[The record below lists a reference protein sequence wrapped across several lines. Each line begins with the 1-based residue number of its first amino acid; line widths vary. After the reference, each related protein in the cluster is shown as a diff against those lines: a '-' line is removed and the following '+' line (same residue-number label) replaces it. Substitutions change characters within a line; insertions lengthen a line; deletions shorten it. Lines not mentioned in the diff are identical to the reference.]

1 MPIWGSI
8 LVIFVLFVLG
18 GIFSAAEMAL
28 VSLREAQIEQLG
40 SRGARGKAVK
50 ELTSNPNR
58 FLSAVQIGVTLAGFL
73 SSAFGT
79 DSLAG
84 AWVAPAF
91 RGWGMS
97 SGLAS
102 VLAVIV
108 VTAAISF
115 FSIVISELF
124 SKRLALQRPETVAL
138 ALAPIVN
145 GLAKVFRP
153 VIWALGASTN
163 LLVRLVGFDPNAG
176 KEGVSDEELRSMVV
190 NAHSLGAEEKHIV
203 DEVFSAGDRS
213 LREVMVPRTEVDFLP
228 GDMAVDQAIREVQG
242 APHSR
247 YPVIDNSPD
256 KVLGFLHVRDLMG
269 VGPTPRRTPIAKLVR
284 PVLSLP
290 ETVRV
295 PRALTDMRR
304 AHSHLAI
311 VLDEYGGTAG
321 LVTLEDLVEELI
333 GDITDEYDVEDD
345 NTRKHRQL
353 SEIDGLTTLEDF
365 GDITDHVIPEGPYD
379 TVAGF
384 FMTECGEVPSVG
396 DSISVSLLSRQEADD
411 EGDDAEGGGDDYEL
425 SVTQMDGR
433 RIAWLR
439 LRALPAGS
447 VAAQHDP
454 DAQHDPAVEDDQV
467 AQGNEPATKLPV
479 DADPNTVARFADTL
493 ARNKVA
499 SATARPE
506 APATD
511 APDSSSMPA
520 GGTDTEAPNGDQ
532 T

>member
-8 LVIFVLFVLG
+8 ALIFVLFFIG
-18 GIFSAAEMAL
+18 GVFSAAEMAL
-28 VSLREAQIEQLG
+28 VSLRDVQVEQL
-40 SRGARGKAVK
+40 ATRGKRGRAVK

-91 RGWGMS
+91 ARWGIAP
-97 SGLAS
+97 GLAG

-108 VTAAISF
+108 VTALISF

-138 ALAPIVN
+138 VLAPIVN
-145 GLAKVFRP
+145 ALARIFRP

-163 LLVRLVGFDPNAG
+163 ALVRLVGFDPNAG

-228 GDMAVDQAIREVQG
+228 GTMTVDQAIREVQG

-247 YPVIDNSPD
+247 YPVIDGSPD
-256 KVLGFLHVRDLMG
+256 RVLGFLHVRDLMG
-269 VGPTPRRTPIAKLVR
+269 VGSAPRTTAISKLVR

-295 PRALTDMRR
+295 PRALSDMRR

-321 LVTLEDLVEELI
+321 VVTLEDLVEELI
-333 GDITDEYDVEDD
+333 GDITDEYDVVDD
-345 NTRKHRQL
+345 DTRKHRQL

-365 GDITDHVIPEGPYD
+365 ENATGHVIPEGPYD

-384 FMTECGEVPSVG
+384 FMTQRGEVPQVG
-396 DSISVSLLSRQEADD
+396 DAIRVSLHSDSPATD
-411 EGDDAEGGGDDYEL
+411 EQGEEQPHGDDYEL
-425 SVTQMDGR
+425 TVTQMDGR

-439 LRALPAGS
+439 LRALPEVGGPEASSGDAEAPALAPALAPHGDATT
-447 VAAQHDP
+447 AARIT
-454 DAQHDPAVEDDQV
+454 E
-467 AQGNEPATKLPV
+467 
-479 DADPNTVARFADTL
+479 TL
-493 ARNKVA
+493 ARNKMAADAGSQGSSEPPGPA
-499 SATARPE
+499 S
-506 APATD
+506 D
-511 APDSSSMPA
+511 ALR
-520 GGTDTEAPNGDQ
+520 
-532 T
+532 